1 MKRTKMITEAEYL
14 TQYLNDWKESTSDLF
29 TEDDIMISFL
39 KIKERQFNLKS
50 YKKQIKLKKI
60 LNARLSDNTTAS
72 DEFFV

>member
-1 MKRTKMITEAEYL
+1 MITEAEYL

-60 LNARLSDNTTAS
+60 LNARLSDTTAS